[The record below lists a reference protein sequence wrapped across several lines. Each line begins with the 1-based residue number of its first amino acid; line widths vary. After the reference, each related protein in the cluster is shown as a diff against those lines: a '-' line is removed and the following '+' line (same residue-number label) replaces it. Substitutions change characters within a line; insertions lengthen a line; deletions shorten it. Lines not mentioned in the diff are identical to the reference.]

1 MIALMTKVR
10 PYSVNLTVPAKG
22 QKDCRCS
29 EQKRLMHCELPY
41 FSVHTSGDHVVGPF
55 ACRPKS
61 PLMRSPS
68 VPIFRKRSLLFR
80 IDRLCSCAFSSNRV
94 LRLLAAGHSS
104 SPIVVETASR
114 CCSSIVSVHPVG
126 SLGRQLG
133 RLECHQRR
141 NVTLVDCVRH
151 AAFAE
156 IMRAGPAHAKAFG
169 RLHAVV
175 DVHCIDRE
183 LA

>member
-1 MIALMTKVR
+1 MTKVR

-80 IDRLCSCAFSSNRV
+80 IDRLCSERF
-94 LRLLAAGHSS
+94 LIKPSS
-104 SPIVVETASR
+104 SPSGSRTFVVADCRRNRISLLLIDRFGSPCRVFGTAAGSPGMPPAPKCHPRRLRPARRFRRNHASR
-114 CCSSIVSVHPVG
+114 SSARQSVRTPPCRGGCS
-126 SLGRQLG
+126 
-133 RLECHQRR
+133 
-141 NVTLVDCVRH
+141 
-151 AAFAE
+151 
-156 IMRAGPAHAKAFG
+156 
-169 RLHAVV
+169 LH
-175 DVHCIDRE
+175 
-183 LA
+183 